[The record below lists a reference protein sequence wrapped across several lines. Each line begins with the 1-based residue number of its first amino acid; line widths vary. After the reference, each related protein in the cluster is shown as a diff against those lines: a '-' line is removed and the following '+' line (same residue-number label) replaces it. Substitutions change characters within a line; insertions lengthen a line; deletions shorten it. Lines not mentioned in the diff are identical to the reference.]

1 MQYRQEKKRTNLP
14 KSYEL
19 ALLYGKAKWRLFNTA
34 STPCDSFAPIFT
46 LTSCPQQIAVPFAVC
61 SFGGFGDIAFTSRT
75 SKLDDSLQ
83 HRNILY
89 NVKQFNVQLKRL
101 IFCKAIRR
109 KATPFDITLN
119 HFTQR
124 CNFCLYAVPFY
135 ITLSHFTQRYTVCAY
150 AVLFDITLSHFTQR
164 YTVCVRAVLFDIALS
179 HFTQR

>member
-1 MQYRQEKKRTNLP
+1 MQYRQEKKRTNLL

-19 ALLYGKAKWRLFNTA
+19 ALLYGKVKWRLFNTA

-89 NVKQFNVQLKRL
+89 NVKQFNVQLERL

-109 KATPFDITLN
+109 NATPFVCTLYHSTLRWTISHN
-119 HFTQR
+119 AAIFVCT
-124 CNFCLYAVPFY
+124 LYHSTLRWAISRNATPFVR
-135 ITLSHFTQRYTVCAY
+135 TLWYSTSPWTISHNTTPFVCALCY
-150 AVLFDITLSHFTQR
+150 STLR
-164 YTVCVRAVLFDIALS
+164 
-179 HFTQR
+179 

>member
-46 LTSCPQQIAVPFAVC
+46 LDDVMPPADRCSVC

-89 NVKQFNVQLKRL
+89 NVKQFNVQLERL

-109 KATPFDITLN
+109 NATPFVCMLYHSTLRWTISHN
-119 HFTQR
+119 AAVFVCT
-124 CNFCLYAVPFY
+124 LYHSTLRWAISRYATPFVHKLCY
-135 ITLSHFTQRYTVCAY
+135 STLPWAISRNTTPFVCALCY
-150 AVLFDITLSHFTQR
+150 STLR
-164 YTVCVRAVLFDIALS
+164 
-179 HFTQR
+179 